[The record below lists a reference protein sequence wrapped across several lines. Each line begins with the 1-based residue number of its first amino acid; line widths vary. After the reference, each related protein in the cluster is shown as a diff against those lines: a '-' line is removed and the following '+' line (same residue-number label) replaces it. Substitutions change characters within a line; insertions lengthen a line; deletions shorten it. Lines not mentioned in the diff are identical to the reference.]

1 MEGMQ
6 KPSSPRTLQF
16 IPTLPALRPGQRVTL
31 ADGRE
36 GAVLADQGATVIVM
50 PLKGAPRQLSVA
62 RTALTPGKTV
72 AEMCRETFGDKT
84 VEQIAALVEV

>member
-1 MEGMQ
+1 MHNTT
-6 KPSSPRTLQF
+6 SSKTLQF
-16 IPTLPALRPGQRVTL
+16 IPTIPALRPGQRVTL

-50 PLKGAPRQLSVA
+50 PLKGTPRQLSVA

-72 AEMCRETFGDKT
+72 AQLCRETFGDKT
-84 VEQIAALVEV
+84 VEEIAALVEV